1 MFESVSVNQQSTLE
15 LRNLTIAH
23 GERILLENVGF
34 EIIAGQVSALMGAS
48 GSGKSLSALAL
59 QGALPANLTRLSGE
73 VLLNGRV
80 LNQSEIRANRGKV
93 IANILQNPRT
103 CFNPLLS
110 MQSHIKESLDAL
122 SKPYLQGEVEGILRE
137 VGLESTVLK
146 HYAHELSGG
155 MLQRVMIAIALLSG
169 AEFIIADEATTDL
182 DKIIEAKILRLLREV
197 QERRGVGI
205 LLISHDRAVVESMA
219 DRIYDINNSSLGNQF
234 GKSSSPASLRRMSN
248 TPHSQGGRICQSNT
262 ANTSIVGGN
271 GNDICHTERS
281 EVSQICH
288 NNRDI
293 SAFSKPQYDK
303 STQINNILQNA
314 LIAHN
319 VSKSY
324 TRYTLFGKRQKRVL
338 AGVHLR
344 LNAGECV
351 ALLGASGSGKSTLA
365 RAICA
370 LENLDSEV
378 SAKYRGEN
386 KAQKTL
392 ANISLSKDSSLKSC
406 NDFCHTERSEVSQ
419 QMLANRDIS
428 AFSKP
433 QFAEFTKETSAL
445 PCFASEAKQVYD
457 KKTMD
462 CYGDFEAGQNA
473 TLNAGIYLN
482 GREITQRDVASL
494 QKRREFY
501 SQVQILF
508 QDPISSLNPRLT
520 LRKSLAEPLANLLG
534 IFDTREQ
541 EARILPLLE
550 RLRLD
555 SRLLE
560 YYPAMLSGGQ
570 AARFCLARALL
581 VRPRY
586 VVLDEAT
593 SGLDEGLEGEILDFL
608 GELREEAGLGVL
620 LITHNARLA
629 RRGCERIYIMQEG
642 EIIEEALASE
652 PFVSDFGVEI
662 DRLMRVSC

>member
-1 MFESVSVNQQSTLE
+1 MFESVSVNQQSTVE

-34 EIIAGQVSALMGAS
+34 EIIAGQVSALMGES

-80 LNQSEIRANRGKV
+80 LNQSEIHANRGKV
-93 IANILQNPRT
+93 IANVLQNPRT

-137 VGLESTVLK
+137 VGLDSSVLGL
-146 HYAHELSGG
+146 YAHELSGG
-155 MLQRVMIAIALLSG
+155 MLQRIMIAIALLSG

-197 QERRGVGI
+197 QEKRGVGI

-219 DRIYDINNSSLGNQF
+219 DRVYEINNSSLGAGNLSAGNHCRDSLDFESSQTLQSSSLP
-234 GKSSSPASLRRMSN
+234 KSSENSTSTTSR
-248 TPHSQGGRICQSNT
+248 
-262 ANTSIVGGN
+262 TSIVGENSN
-271 GNDICHTERS
+271 GICHTERS

-293 SAFSKPQYDK
+293 SVSSKPQYDNNDRKMGCGTK
-303 STQINNILQNA
+303 SNNFVPNNNTLQNA
-314 LIAHN
+314 LVAHN

-338 AGVHLR
+338 RGANLR

-370 LENLDSEV
+370 LENLDSE
-378 SAKYRGEN
+378 
-386 KAQKTL
+386 
-392 ANISLSKDSSLKSC
+392 LS
-406 NDFCHTERSEVSQ
+406 
-419 QMLANRDIS
+419 
-428 AFSKP
+428 
-433 QFAEFTKETSAL
+433 
-445 PCFASEAKQVYD
+445 
-457 KKTMD
+457 
-462 CYGDFEAGQNA
+462 
-473 TLNAGIYLN
+473 AGIYLN
-482 GREITQRDVASL
+482 GREITQRELASL

-520 LRKSLAEPLANLLG
+520 LRKSLAEPLQNLLG

-541 EARILPLLE
+541 EARILPLLK

-581 VRPRY
+581 TRPRY

-593 SGLDEGLEGEILDFL
+593 SGLDERLEGEILDFL
-608 GELREEAGLGVL
+608 GELQRENGLGVL

-629 RRGCERIYIMQEG
+629 RRVCGRIYIMQEG
-642 EIIEEALASE
+642 EIIEETLASE
-652 PFVSDFGVEI
+652 PFRSDFGVEI